1 MCVFCFVLSTPHF
14 LLELDKQAPT
24 VSSTKFSPIL
34 KVKGSDII
42 ATLNDEQSAQLYN
55 LQILKEYL
63 EKDLIAHNYTPIR
76 AEETVKNLLQSTE
89 NLFGYHGLAWELG
102 KSTNGLEFFFKYFL
116 QDVFTPKPN
125 NTARNLAPLHFEI
138 IAELKKMIIEDKYD
152 LEEFILPRGSAKSTV
167 ITKALTTFVHCYRI
181 SRYSLIIGKT
191 KQDASD
197 FIDDIK
203 KFMGLEPIKLA
214 FGNLIN
220 KRNRTINSQ
229 ELELDNDSMIR
240 AYGWETSVRGTSYSA
255 PDGIFRP
262 QLCVLDDILNEGDIK
277 TDNAKEN
284 AINKFYKEILEVGD
298 EAVIR
303 KNKKIKMASKFI
315 ICGTP
320 LAADCFINT
329 IRKDPQFKVFR
340 RAVVDFNIDEY
351 FEENDHWQQFKKILF
366 NTKIEAEERDKILKE
381 YYYDNIDQMRF
392 KTIWEKYDCYKLA
405 IKYFTKR
412 NAFLQEL
419 LCDCE
424 NVGTKW
430 FTSMKKLPIKE
441 ILQNK
446 FIKNILCCDPAS
458 TVTKRSDYTALCVG
472 SLAENGFKYVKK
484 GIIEKLTFKEYCDK
498 VVSLFKEWPEIT
510 HCSIEYNTFK
520 GSDVIKIKE
529 LMDNDKE
536 FNNRTIEFINKSNTK
551 AKDDRISTIIDD
563 LNSGAIIF
571 NIEDEEFNQMILDFT
586 GQMTSLHDDAPDVVS
601 DFFSKISEIEIH
613 KPGTIH
619 CIDKS
624 AIGWNY

>member
-1 MCVFCFVLSTPHF
+1 MI
-14 LLELDKQAPT
+14 K
-24 VSSTKFSPIL
+24 
-34 KVKGSDII
+34 I
-42 ATLNDEQSAQLYN
+42 ATLTAEQSAQLYN

-63 EKDLIAHNYTPIR
+63 EKDLIAHNYTPIK
-76 AEETVKNLLQSTE
+76 AEEAVKKILLATE
-89 NLFGYHGLAWELG
+89 DPFGYHDLAYELG
-102 KSTNGLEFFFKYFL
+102 KNNLEFFFKYFL

-138 IAELKKMIIEDKYD
+138 MAELSKMIIEDKYD
-152 LEEFILPRGSAKSTV
+152 MEEFILSRGSAKSTV

-191 KQDASD
+191 KQDSSD
-197 FIDDIK
+197 FIEDIK
-203 KFMGLEPIKLA
+203 KFMGFEPIKKA

-220 KRNRTINSQ
+220 KRNRTINQQ
-229 ELELDNDSMIR
+229 ELEIDNDSMIR

-262 QLCVLDDILNEGDIK
+262 MMVVCDDILNEQNIK

-303 KNKKIKMASKFI
+303 KGKKVKMASKFI

-329 IRKDPQFKVFR
+329 VRKDPQFHVFKR
-340 RAVVDFNIDEY
+340 GVVDFNIDEY
-351 FEENDHWQQFKKILF
+351 FEDSEYWQQFKKILF
-366 NTKIEAEERDKILKE
+366 NTKIDAEERDKILKE

-392 KTIWEKYDCYKLA
+392 KTIWERYDCYKLA

-412 NAFLQEL
+412 SAFLQEL

-424 NVGTKW
+424 HVGQRW
-430 FTSMKKLPIKE
+430 FESIRKISKKE
-441 ILQNK
+441 IEEHFPFVK
-446 FIKNILCCDPAS
+446 TMLCCDPAS
-458 TVTKRSDYTALCVG
+458 TVTRRSDYTALCVG
-472 SLAENGFKYVKK
+472 SVASNGFKYIRE
-484 GIIEKLTFKEYCDK
+484 GIIDKLTFNEYCDK
-498 VVSLFKEWPEIT
+498 VIELIREYKDIT
-510 HCSIEYNTFK
+510 HVYIERNTYNS
-520 GSDVIKIKE
+520 SDLARITEIIEKDKE
-529 LMDNDKE
+529 LSKRNL
-536 FNNRTIEFINKSNTK
+536 EFINKQQNK
-551 AKDDRISTIIDD
+551 NKDDRISTMIDSI
-563 LNSGAIIF
+563 NSGAIIF
-571 NIEDEEFNQMILDFT
+571 CEDNEEFISQIMDFT
-586 GQMTSLHDDAPDVVS
+586 GQNTSLHDDSPDCTSSCVTLLDS
-601 DFFSKISEIEIH
+601 IEIH

-624 AIGWNY
+624 TIGWNY